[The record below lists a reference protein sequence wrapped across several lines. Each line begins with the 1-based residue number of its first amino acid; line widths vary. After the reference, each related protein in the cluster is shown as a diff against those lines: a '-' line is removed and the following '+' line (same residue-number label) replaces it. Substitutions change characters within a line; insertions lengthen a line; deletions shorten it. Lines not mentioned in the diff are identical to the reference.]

1 MDRIEERSQIY
12 QEPTMNLLQ
21 ESRNIYEQKAW
32 NKRWTTLVILAFIAL
47 LGLLGVGFDYLMAKG
62 GMVQTIGVPFIVY
75 LVGSTLINFVDGM
88 SRRFSF
94 FVPEAERH
102 FDLTIEEENRKVY
115 LWLSKF
121 SVVCIFFLLEAAM
134 WGAPPVQIQLFHSEH
149 AFHIG
154 TVAAFVVGAVA
165 AFSTLQWGAYSI
177 LRSLG
182 AAFADPSNDCDRELL
197 NIVDELKIAAGI
209 PPPDVYVLQDN
220 APNAFAVGRSPKH
233 ASIVVTQGLLDLL
246 DRDELQGV
254 IAHEMSHIKNYDI
267 RLKTVITALF
277 GSVMLFSDGAR
288 RYTFFSGIPKANM
301 PGIRGVSRGVLTIL
315 WIVTLLAA
323 PVIARMFVVLVSRH
337 REYLADASGAGL
349 TRNPLGLAKAL
360 AKIEK
365 ATTPDSTL
373 RRSVAHLCII
383 DPVDKPVN
391 SKEGFFAD
399 LFATHPPTQK
409 RILFLNAMA

>member
-1 MDRIEERSQIY
+1 
-12 QEPTMNLLQ
+12 MNLLQ

-32 NKRWTTLVILAFIAL
+32 NKRWTTLFILSFIAL
-47 LGLLGVGFDYLMAKG
+47 LAFLGIGFDYLMAKG
-62 GMVQTIGVPFIVY
+62 GTVQTIEAPVIIY
-75 LVGSTLINFVDGM
+75 LVGSLLINFVEGI

-102 FDLTIEEENRKVY
+102 FDLTLEEENNKVY
-115 LWLSKF
+115 LWLFKF
-121 SVVCIFFLLEAAM
+121 FAVCLLFLLEFAA
-134 WGAPPVQIQLFHSEH
+134 WGAPPVQVQLFHSEY

-154 TVAAFVVGAVA
+154 TVAAFVVGAIA

-182 AAFADPSNDCDRELL
+182 AAFADPSNTCDRVLL
-197 NIVDELKIAAGI
+197 NVVDEMKIAAGI
-209 PPPDVYVLQDN
+209 PCPDVYVLQDN
-220 APNAFAVGRSPKH
+220 TPNAFAIGRSPKH

-277 GSVMLFSDGAR
+277 GSIMLFSDGAR
-288 RYTFFSGIPKANM
+288 GYTMFSRIPKANV
-301 PGIRGVSRGVLTIL
+301 PGIRGVFRVILTIL
-315 WIVTLLAA
+315 WIVMLLAA
-323 PVIARMFVVLVSRH
+323 PVIARMLVGLVSRH
-337 REYLADASGAGL
+337 REYLADASGAEL

-399 LFATHPPTQK
+399 LFATHPPTHK
-409 RILFLNAMA
+409 RILFLNAMAYQPMSEPISPR